1 VEETFDMNWIEVNGT
16 SLRCELSG
24 SGKTTLVLVHEMGG
38 TLESWDQ
45 VMPTLTNFRRV
56 LRYDTRGAGLS
67 AKLGGAVTW
76 DEMADDIA
84 ALLDAHGIGGRVALA
99 GTAVGAGI
107 AIHFAVRHAARA
119 GALVVS
125 SPALGVGGDRRQ
137 ATLDRAAAAE
147 ATGMRGIVESSLA
160 NSYPPEVRHSAEAF
174 RKFRARWLCNDP
186 HSFAAINRMLAEED
200 LNSELPRIG
209 CPTLVIGC
217 MHDKL
222 RPPAAVE
229 VLAQRIP
236 GAEYLQINSGHFAAV
251 QTPGLMAQA
260 IHQYLSSVGY

>member
-1 VEETFDMNWIEVNGT
+1 MNWIEVNGT

-38 TLESWDQ
+38 TLDSWDQ
-45 VMPTLTNFRRV
+45 VMPALTNSRRV
-56 LRYDTRGAGLS
+56 LRYDTRGAGMS
-67 AKLGGAVTW
+67 AKLGGRVTW

-84 ALLDAHGIGGRVALA
+84 ALLDAYGVGGKVALA

-107 AIHFAVRHAARA
+107 AIHFAVRYAARV

-125 SPALGVGGDRRQ
+125 SPALGVGEDRRQ

-147 ATGMRGIVESSLA
+147 AKGMRGIVDSSLA
-160 NSYPPEVRHSAEAF
+160 NSYPPEVRHSAEEF
-174 RKFRARWLCNDP
+174 RKFRARWLANDP
-186 HSFAAINRMLAEED
+186 HSFAAINRMLAEGD
-200 LNSELPRIG
+200 ISAELPRIA

-217 MHDKL
+217 THDKL

-229 VLAQRIP
+229 VLARQIP
-236 GAEYLQINSGHFAAV
+236 GAEYLQINSGHFAAI

-260 IHQYLSSVGY
+260 IHYFLHSLGF